1 MQPGCRAGAHRR
13 YALLGWVL
21 FRIQSAKSASGN
33 AWQAGF
39 FTMLRDPAPVWRDDY
54 AMSHPSHIAPLRM
67 ALIGYGS
74 AARVFHAPLISGV
87 PDLHLATI
95 CSTKPAAV
103 LADWPH
109 VDVVATPQAAFN
121 DPDID
126 CVVIATGNESHH
138 PLARAAL
145 LAGKHVVV
153 DKPCTVTLEQTRDLL
168 QVAQAQG
175 RMLTVFQNR
184 RWDAD
189 FLALRQV
196 LDSGVLG
203 RVVHLESHFDRYRPA
218 VPERWREQN
227 LPGSGLWFD
236 LGAHLVDQALQLFGM
251 PDDWLVDLAQQRD
264 GAQVNDYFHAQ
275 LRYPGR
281 HPGLRVILHGSAL
294 VGAVGPRFVVHGT
307 LGSFVKYG
315 LDVQEN
321 LLKAGGRPQ
330 CGHTDDWGR
339 DPLVGQITTHTALGA
354 QTRSAPDVPG
364 NYLCYYAQL
373 AEYLLGRAPSPAVTA
388 QHVEQAM
395 RVLTQGTFLA
405 EMPVTL

>member
-1 MQPGCRAGAHRR
+1 MVFSEPMIQP
-13 YALLGWVL
+13 L
-21 FRIQSAKSASGN
+21 I
-33 AWQAGF
+33 
-39 FTMLRDPAPVWRDDY
+39 WRDDG
-54 AMSHPSHIAPLRM
+54 AMPDITHPCVHL

-87 PDLHLATI
+87 PGLHLATI

-103 LADWPH
+103 QADWPQ
-109 VDVVATPQAAFN
+109 VAVVATPQAAFD
-121 DPDID
+121 DPRID

-153 DKPCTVTLEQTRDLL
+153 DKPCTVTLEQTQDLL
-168 QVAQAQG
+168 QVAAAQG
-175 RMLTVFQNR
+175 KVLTVFQNR

-203 RVVHLESHFDRYRPA
+203 RVVHFESHFDRYRPT
-218 VPERWREQN
+218 VPERWREQD

-236 LGAHLVDQALQLFGM
+236 LGSHLVDQALQLFGM
-251 PDDWLVDLAQQRD
+251 PDDLLVDLALQRD

-275 LRYPGR
+275 LRYPGT

-294 VGAVGPRFVVHGT
+294 VPAVGPRFVVHGT
-307 LGSFVKYG
+307 LGSFVKQG
-315 LDVQEN
+315 LDVQEDA
-321 LLKAGGRPQ
+321 LKAGGRPQ
-330 CGHTDDWGR
+330 WGHTADWGG
-339 DPLVGQITTHTALGA
+339 DPLVGCITTHSAAGA
-354 QTRSAPDVPG
+354 HTQPAPDVTG
-364 NYLCYYAQL
+364 NYLAYYAQL
-373 AEYLLGRAPSPAVTA
+373 AQCLAGRVSTPAVTA

-395 RVLTQGTFLA
+395 RLLSAGQRSAVIGQFVAPEVPL
-405 EMPVTL
+405 